1 MTQSNP
7 TRPKLQKFLA
17 SAGLCSRRKG
27 ELLILNGQVSI
38 NGKKAKLGD
47 RVNVDHDIVKF
58 KGNRINANSQPSVTL
73 IVNKPKGYMCSN
85 EDINA
90 DRLIFELLEQK
101 YRTIRLFCAGRLDV
115 DSEGMVVLT
124 NDGDLAHRL
133 THPSQEVRKKYKIEI
148 DKNLDTD
155 VLPSL
160 LNGEIVEDEFLKID
174 EIKPSKGKSLRSRK
188 LDIVMQHG
196 KKREIRRIFFHLGY
210 RVTKLKRVSIGGLG
224 IRNMSLGQSR
234 LLKKEEIDLLF
245 PKKIS

>member
-196 KKREIRRIFFHLGY
+196 KKIRLFLFFHLHLRY
-210 RVTKLKRVSIGGLG
+210 Y
-224 IRNMSLGQSR
+224 
-234 LLKKEEIDLLF
+234 
-245 PKKIS
+245 

>member
-7 TRPKLQKFLA
+7 TKPKLQKFLA

-27 ELLILNGQVSI
+27 ELLILDGLISI

-160 LNGEIVEDEFLKID
+160 LNGVIVEDEFLKID

-196 KKREIRRIFFHLGY
+196 KKREIRRIFFYLGY

>member
-47 RVNVDHDIVKF
+47 RVNVDHDIVTL
-58 KGNRINANSQPSVTL
+58 KGNRINGNSQPSVTL

-155 VLPSL
+155 ALPSL

>member
-27 ELLILNGQVSI
+27 ELLILDGLISI

-160 LNGEIVEDEFLKID
+160 LNGVIVEDEFLKID

-196 KKREIRRIFFHLGY
+196 KKREIRRIFFYLGY

>member
-224 IRNMSLGQSR
+224 IRNLSLGQSR

>member
-155 VLPSL
+155 ALPSL

-224 IRNMSLGQSR
+224 IRNLSLGQSR

>member
-1 MTQSNP
+1 MTQSNQ

-27 ELLILNGQVSI
+27 ELLILDGLISI

-224 IRNMSLGQSR
+224 IRNLSLGQSR

>member
-224 IRNMSLGQSR
+224 IRNLSLGQSR

-245 PKKIS
+245 PRKIS